1 MKRLLACVLLIGC
14 GSSPATNGDGGMCA
28 PLTLRPQAR
37 QRVEG
42 VLDPSAQKIL
52 VYGGDEAPI
61 STALPAP
68 RQLSD
73 ELWSYDVACGTWT
86 EVGAQ
91 QPPGAQGEYAA
102 TFDSKRNRMILV
114 AGQKGTAANPPVVDE
129 LWAYDT
135 AAMTWTQ
142 LHPTA
147 PGGPPGARVGH
158 RVIYDAA
165 HDRLVMFGGER
176 TINFSGSDMFGDTW
190 TLDFTGS
197 ADGVWQK
204 LAGTGPSKRR
214 DAALAT
220 DGSRVVLFGGAS
232 DFATYQNDVWV
243 LDLGQG
249 AWTQA
254 TTSGDVPSARF
265 ASKLTFDAAGGRFVM
280 FGGHD
285 PASLGPLNDTYALTV
300 DASGGAAFTLLI
312 AGDSDTTVAGV
323 DHASPERRERH
334 AQAAAGTQLW
344 IFGGASDCGPMD
356 DVWTLDLAAPTKWTP
371 VVPAL
376 IDETCQRRATAG
388 QMCQPPPN
396 DCTTP
401 L

>member
-1 MKRLLACVLLIGC
+1 MVKRLFACLLFVGC
-14 GSSPATNGDGGMCA
+14 SSPATNGDGGMCA

-42 VLDPSAQKIL
+42 VLDPSSQKIL

-61 STALPAP
+61 STMLPAP
-68 RQLSD
+68 RQLTD
-73 ELWSYDVACGTWT
+73 DLWSYDVACGTWT
-86 EVGAQ
+86 ELGMQ

-102 TFDSKRNRMILV
+102 TFDTKRNRLILI
-114 AGQKGTAANPPVVDE
+114 AGQKGTSTTPPAVNE
-129 LWAYDT
+129 LWAFDT

-142 LHPTA
+142 LHPTTPA
-147 PGGPPGARVGH
+147 GAPGARVGH
-158 RVIYDAA
+158 RAIYDAGR
-165 HDRLVMFGGER
+165 DQLVMFGGER
-176 TINFSGSDMFGDTW
+176 TINFSATDMFGDTW
-190 TLDFTGS
+190 TLDFTTS
-197 ADGVWQK
+197 ADGVWLQ
-204 LAGTGPSKRR
+204 LTGAGPSKRR
-214 DAALAT
+214 DAALAS
-220 DGSRVVLFGGAS
+220 DGNRVVLFGGAS

-243 LDLGQG
+243 LDLAQG
-249 AWTQA
+249 VWSPA
-254 TTSGDVPSARF
+254 TTSGNVPSPRF
-265 ASKLTFDAAGGRFVM
+265 ASKLAFDAAGGRFVM

-300 DASGGAAFTLLI
+300 DASGSAAFRLLI

-323 DHASPERRERH
+323 DHTSPERRERH
-334 AQAAAGTQLW
+334 AQVAAGGRLW

-356 DVWTLDLAAPTKWTP
+356 DVWTLDLNAPTKWTP

-376 IDETCQRRATAG
+376 IDETCQRRASAG
-388 QMCQPPPN
+388 QTCQPPPN